1 MSDELILTNCRV
13 VCRDQVLDEGTVVVQ
28 GGVIAAVDAGRSRL
42 SSAIDLDG
50 DYLLPGLVEMHT
62 DNIEKHFMPRPG
74 VLWPSP
80 MAAVLS
86 HDLQVA
92 GAGITT
98 VLDAISLGES
108 KDKAERKTI
117 LGLSVPAITQA
128 RADRLTKAD
137 HFLHLRCEVSHP
149 DLVALFEPHVDNP
162 LVRLV
167 SVMDHTPG
175 QRQWWDLTKF
185 VQYNKGEHWSD
196 DELERRVRHLKD
208 LQGAHATG
216 HRRHVAKVCRERAI
230 PLASHDDAT
239 PDHID
244 ESVEDGA
251 TIAEFPL
258 TLAAAGLARQKGM
271 RTIMGAPNVVRGQ
284 SHSGNMSALDCAAAG
299 HLDGLSSDYVPA
311 SLLFAAFLLVEK
323 VDWPLTEAV
332 ATVSDNIARMVGLGD
347 RGRIEVGLRADLVWV
362 MDRQHCPVVR
372 QVWSAGRRVI

>member
-1 MSDELILTNCRV
+1 MSDDIILTNARI
-13 VCRDQVLDEGTVVVQ
+13 VCRDHIVEEGTVVVRD
-28 GGVIAAVDAGRSRL
+28 GLIAAVEEGPSHV
-42 SSAIDLDG
+42 SHAIDLDG

-62 DNIEKHFMPRPG
+62 DNIEKHFLPRPG

-98 VLDAISLGES
+98 VLDAIALGES
-108 KDKAERKTI
+108 KDKAERRAI
-117 LGLSVPAITQA
+117 LGLSIPAIRQA
-128 RADRLTKAD
+128 REDGLTKAD

-149 DLVALFEPHVDNP
+149 DMRDLFEPFVDDP
-162 LVRLV
+162 LVKLV

-175 QRQWWDLTKF
+175 QRQWWDLKKY
-185 VQYNKGEHWSD
+185 VQYNKGEHWSEE
-196 DELERRVRHLKD
+196 ELDRRVRHLKD
-208 LQGAHATG
+208 LQGEHAHR
-216 HRRHVAKVCRERAI
+216 HRREVAGACRDRGI

-239 PDHID
+239 REHIE
-244 ESVEDGA
+244 ESLEDGA

-258 TLAAAGLARQKGM
+258 TLEAAGLARSHGM

-284 SHSGNMSALDCAAAG
+284 SHSGNMSALDCAGAG
-299 HLDGLSSDYVPA
+299 LLDGLSSDYVPA
-311 SLLFAAFLLVEK
+311 SLLFAAFLLAEK
-323 VDWPLTEAV
+323 INWPLTEAV
-332 ATVSDNIARMVGLGD
+332 ATVSDNIARMVGLSD
-347 RGRIEVGLRADLVWV
+347 RGRIEPGLRADLVWV